1 MKDIRN
7 ISTNSDEVKNT
18 IQKTKKTKLTK
29 PSKSNKKLKVSSY
42 DVFLST
48 LLSVEFLFGVIIG
61 LSIVVFFNIH
71 EEKNKERISSLENV
85 IKFNQDQF
93 LEYDKRM
100 EEQVKIIKSLKND
113 LDNKESI
120 DDYFSKTMKN
130 SINNFENISDTQ
142 KKKIIDNIF
151 KYSEKYK
158 INPVLVYAIIETESS
173 FRPYLEHKRTYI
185 PSLKKHIQAVGLGG
199 IVWEFWSAELIK
211 NKIAYSRQ
219 DLFEIENNIE
229 AICYILD
236 VYRNY
241 EKLPQAKN
249 ITESMLMR
257 FYGSAFA
264 KYENNVYNK
273 IALLLTK
280 DF

>member
-7 ISTNSDEVKNT
+7 ISVKSDDLSLNNSK
-18 IQKTKKTKLTK
+18 IKKTKLTK
-29 PSKSNKKLKVSSY
+29 SNRKLKISFY
-42 DVFLST
+42 DVFLNT
-48 LLSVEFLFGVIIG
+48 FLSVEFIFGVVIG

-85 IKFNQDQF
+85 IKFNQEQF

-151 KYSEKYK
+151 KYSEKYN

-185 PSLKKHIQAVGLGG
+185 PSLKKHIHAVGLGG
-199 IVWEFWSAELIK
+199 IVWEFWKNDLIK

>member
-7 ISTNSDEVKNT
+7 ISVKSDDLSLNNSK
-18 IQKTKKTKLTK
+18 IKKTKLTK
-29 PSKSNKKLKVSSY
+29 SNRKLKVSSFY
-42 DVFLST
+42 EFLNT
-48 LLSVEFLFGVIIG
+48 LLSFEFLFGIIIG
-61 LSIVVFFNIH
+61 LVIVVFFNVYDSR
-71 EEKNKERISSLENV
+71 NKEKISSLENI
-85 IKFNQDQF
+85 IKFNQEQF
-93 LEYDKRM
+93 LEYDKRI

-151 KYSEKYK
+151 KFSEKYN

-199 IVWEFWSAELIK
+199 IVWEFWKEDLK
-211 NKIAYSRQ
+211 NNKIAYSRQ
-219 DLFEIENNIE
+219 DLFEIENNVE